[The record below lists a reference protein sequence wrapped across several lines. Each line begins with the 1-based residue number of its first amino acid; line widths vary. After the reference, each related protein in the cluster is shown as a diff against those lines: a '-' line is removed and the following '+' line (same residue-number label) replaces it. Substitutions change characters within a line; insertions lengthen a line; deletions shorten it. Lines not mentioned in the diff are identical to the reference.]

1 MDVMSC
7 LRKYLLS
14 IFALTR
20 GQESQD
26 SAGAQRGSGV
36 ISDVKRLKPEN
47 FVSGAKGKGD

>member
-20 GQESQD
+20 GQD
-26 SAGAQRGSGV
+26 SAGAQRDSGV